1 MGMFDMLKNAKD
13 LMEQASMGQK
23 AAMASQQAAA
33 QPVNLND
40 PMWAPIEGVTLD
52 LYAEISAGLMKNT
65 VMGPEAVAKY
75 AESKGVPSG
84 GWQKVQN
91 GWIQD
96 LRYEKHT
103 RVKSGRDRLILSS
116 VNYING

>member
-1 MGMFDMLKNAKD
+1 
-13 LMEQASMGQK
+13 MGQK

-52 LYAEISAGLMKNT
+52 LYAEISAGLMKNA
-65 VMGPEAVAKY
+65 VMGLEAVNKY

-84 GWQKVQN
+84 AWQKVQN
-91 GWIQD
+91 GWVARMGTNEPVRMRFGN
-96 LRYEKHT
+96 LYNEFLK
-103 RVKSGRDRLILSS
+103 
-116 VNYING
+116 

>member
-91 GWIQD
+91 GWVA
-96 LRYEKHT
+96 RMGTNEPV
-103 RVKSGRDRLILSS
+103 RVRFGNLYNEFLK
-116 VNYING
+116 